1 MLVTACGA
9 MGKAGLARG
18 RKGDT
23 QARAN
28 TKTPTAR
35 ACKGPKT

>member
-1 MLVTACGA
+1 MTACGA
-9 MGKAGLARG
+9 VGQAGLARG